1 MNNLLSLFLFFLLI
15 SSCSKNDDGNQ
26 EDPGQPLIYTSL
38 TAERD
43 TIESGETTKVTAIAT
58 GYKLS
63 FHWSATAGDI
73 LGTGNQVI
81 YAASP
86 CQAGKNK
93 LTCTVSDGNNNSKS
107 KEIFIVVK

>member
-1 MNNLLSLFLFFLLI
+1 MI
-15 SSCSKNDDGNQ
+15 SSCSKGDDGNQ

-43 TIESGETTKVTAIAT
+43 TIESGETTKVTAVAT

-73 LGTGNQVI
+73 LGTGSQVI

-93 LTCTVSDGNNNSKS
+93 ITCTISDGNNNSNS

>member
-1 MNNLLSLFLFFLLI
+1 MKNLLGILLLFLIFL
-15 SSCSKNDDGNQ
+15 SCSKNDDGNQ

-43 TIESGETTKVTAIAT
+43 TIESGETTKVTAVAT

-63 FHWSATAGDI
+63 YHWSATAGDI

-93 LTCTVSDGNNNSKS
+93 LTCTVSDGNNNSNS

>member
-1 MNNLLSLFLFFLLI
+1 MI
-15 SSCSKNDDGNQ
+15 SSCSKDDDGNQ

-43 TIESGETTKVTAIAT
+43 TIESGETTKVTAVAT

-73 LGTGNQVI
+73 LGTGSQVI

-93 LTCTVSDGNNNSKS
+93 LVCTVSDGNNNSKS

>member
-1 MNNLLSLFLFFLLI
+1 MKILPGIFLFLLVIL
-15 SSCSKNDDGNQ
+15 SCSKSDDGNQ
-26 EDPGQPLIYTSL
+26 EDPGQPLIFTSL

-43 TIESGETTKVTAIAT
+43 TIESGETTKVTAVAT
-58 GYKLS
+58 GYKIS

-73 LGTGNQVI
+73 LGTGSQVI

-93 LTCTVSDGNNNSKS
+93 ITCTVNDGNNNSNS
-107 KEIFIVVK
+107 KEISIVVK